1 MPVDARAAG
10 LPQSICTFW
19 LGDHWFGVDA
29 RLVRR
34 VTTTP
39 ARTPIPLAPAV
50 VWGYVNLRGQIHLAL
65 DLGVRFAI
73 PNRAGQQEALLVL
86 RPAVADRLAIVAD
99 RIGRIVSLE
108 AGEFDPAIANAL
120 ALDERIRRD
129 GLALG
134 VVKLDEGLL
143 TILDPTQLPRL
154 LDRAPPI
161 AERPLPS
168 NSL

>member
-1 MPVDARAAG
+1 MASSPAVAPLAV
-10 LPQSICTFW
+10 CTFW
-19 LGDHWFGVDA
+19 LGDAWFGVDA
-29 RLVRR
+29 RLVQR
-34 VTTTP
+34 VTTAPT
-39 ARTPIPLAPAV
+39 RTPIPLAPAV

-65 DLGVRFAI
+65 DLGACFAL
-73 PNRAGQQEALLVL
+73 PDRSGQQETLLVL
-86 RPAVADRLAIVAD
+86 RPAVAERLAIVAD

-108 AGEFDPAIANAL
+108 PGELDPAICNAL
-120 ALDERIRRD
+120 ALDEQVRRD

>member
-1 MPVDARAAG
+1 MPAKTQTAE

-39 ARTPIPLAPAV
+39 ARTPIPLAPTV

-73 PNRAGQQEALLVL
+73 SNRACQQEALLVL

-99 RIGRIVSLE
+99 RIGRIVSLG
-108 AGEFDPAIANAL
+108 AGEFDTAIANSL
-120 ALDERIRRD
+120 ALKEQIRRD

-154 LDRAPPI
+154 LDGAPSI
-161 AERPLPS
+161 AERPLPT